1 MFWDLTTDF
10 IVSHILAKAL
20 TKLSLTSALKVQ
32 CCLLLLQ
39 PYSWADLTP
48 LALSQEME
56 ELWMDAVITLV
67 VRGLQ
72 WGLILSKK
80 QLLLELYVISWVYIL
95 LLFTKL
101 DRLYI
106 KDGQKLIWS
115 LNVSNFPT
123 TNWPDVDK
131 RTEFSLKLE
140 SFVIRYSCSICVL
153 SWHWNLIPRHIKYLN
168 FEHQNQSTEVLDV
181 PVQLAKQEA
190 MLICQIISLKCSK
203 RLKHGKHDWEVQIS
217 YLI

>member
-1 MFWDLTTDF
+1 M
-10 IVSHILAKAL
+10 
-20 TKLSLTSALKVQ
+20 
-32 CCLLLLQ
+32 
-39 PYSWADLTP
+39 
-48 LALSQEME
+48 
-56 ELWMDAVITLV
+56 
-67 VRGLQ
+67 Q

-80 QLLLELYVISWVYIL
+80 QLLQELYVISWVYTL

-115 LNVSNFPT
+115 LNVSSFPT

-168 FEHQNQSTEVLDV
+168 FEHQNQSTDVLDV

-190 MLICQIISLKCSK
+190 MLICQIIHKKGSNMANMIERCKSATWFSKYKSQELPVSAPSCQSQSSHNKTLHLKP
-203 RLKHGKHDWEVQIS
+203 LFTYGVIS
-217 YLI
+217 CFLHSY

>member
-1 MFWDLTTDF
+1 MFWDLTTNF

-20 TKLSLTSALKVQ
+20 TKLSLTSALRVQ

-72 WGLILSKK
+72 WGLTLSKK

-106 KDGQKLIWS
+106 KDRQKLIWS
-115 LNVSNFPT
+115 LNVSNSPT
-123 TNWPDVDK
+123 TNWPDFKKK

-140 SFVIRYSCSICVL
+140 SFVILYSCSICVL
-153 SWHWNLIPRHIKYLN
+153 GWHWNLIPRHIKYLN
-168 FEHQNQSTEVLDV
+168 FAHENQSTGVLNV
-181 PVQLAKQEA
+181 SVQLAKQEA
-190 MLICQIISLKCSK
+190 MLICQII
-203 RLKHGKHDWEVQIS
+203 H
-217 YLI
+217 